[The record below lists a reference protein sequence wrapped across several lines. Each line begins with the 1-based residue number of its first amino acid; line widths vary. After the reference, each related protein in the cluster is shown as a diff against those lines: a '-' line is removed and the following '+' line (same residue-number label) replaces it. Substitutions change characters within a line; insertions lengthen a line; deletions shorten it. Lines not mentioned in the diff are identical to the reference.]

1 MKNLLRFH
9 HLIAK
14 MRAIFLLCVRETS
27 NLSMKEKRKVIEE
40 DEEEILDKK
49 DQSGIFNGSR
59 KVEFSFV
66 GRANNDA

>member
-1 MKNLLRFH
+1 
-9 HLIAK
+9 
-14 MRAIFLLCVRETS
+14 
-27 NLSMKEKRKVIEE
+27 MKEKRKVIEE